1 MENDQAK
8 KLLKLT
14 RILLFANAAVWLV
27 FGGLSFSRAFSGTS
41 DLRFIL
47 SVLMVANAIAM
58 IVLGVLLASG
68 RAWVF
73 FVAILYMA
81 LNVVLSITDQFG
93 WVDALILLLN
103 LIVLG
108 FLFVTQQQMKQ
119 ARVASQEA

>member
-1 MENDQAK
+1 MENDRAK
-8 KLLKLT
+8 NLLKLT
-14 RILLFANAAVWLV
+14 RILLFVNAIVWLV

-119 ARVASQEA
+119 ARVASEEA